1 MEFPIRS
8 RTGEAG
14 GGEMGNGG
22 GGVVCTGI
30 NSLLAHRDLDFSE
43 FVIKPQ
49 NESAPE
55 LYKYDLIAVSNHY
68 GGLRDGHC
76 MCGAPG
82 GDTLVGVCQDVPR
95 GGLKREE

>member
-8 RTGEAG
+8 GDGRLAGGEAG
-14 GGEMGNGG
+14 SGEGRA
-22 GGVVCTGI
+22 GI
-30 NSLLAHRDLDFSE
+30 NPPFIHRDLDFSE

-76 MCGAPG
+76 RWRAVAEACPGVGRISPG
-82 GDTLVGVCQDVPR
+82 GD
-95 GGLKREE
+95 